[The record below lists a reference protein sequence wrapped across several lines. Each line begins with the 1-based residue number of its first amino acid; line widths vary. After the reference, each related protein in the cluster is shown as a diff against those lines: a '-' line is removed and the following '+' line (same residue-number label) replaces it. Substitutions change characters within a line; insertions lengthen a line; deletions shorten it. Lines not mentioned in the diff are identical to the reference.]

1 MASRAKHDSQT
12 KAAVVEQVL
21 AGKLSVEQ
29 ACRKHDLQQSQLYA
43 WIGQHALRKA
53 MSGSGGTPA
62 ETKPQLSQSRAVE
75 ATAQELDTLSRALPA
90 SEGYEP
96 ELERIIGRYFLNKR
110 VRSHDGPNS

>member
-21 AGKLSVEQ
+21 AGKLSIEQ

-53 MSGSGGTPA
+53 MSGSAAA

-75 ATAQELDTLSRALPA
+75 ATEQEMDTLSRALPA